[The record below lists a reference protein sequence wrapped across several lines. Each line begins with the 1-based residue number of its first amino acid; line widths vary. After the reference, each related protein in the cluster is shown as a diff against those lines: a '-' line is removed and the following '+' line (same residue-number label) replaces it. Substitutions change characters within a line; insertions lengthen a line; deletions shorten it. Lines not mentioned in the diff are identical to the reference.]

1 MPELTWAVVMRA
13 VLMWAVLMWAVVMW
27 AGPMPDE
34 GVRG

>member
-1 MPELTWAVVMRA
+1 MPELTWAVP
-13 VLMWAVLMWAVVMW
+13 MWAVVMRAVVMR

>member
-1 MPELTWAVVMRA
+1 MPELTWA
-13 VLMWAVLMWAVVMW
+13 VLMWAVLMRAVLMW